1 MIKKQKWFPLLF
13 FCFVSSFANAD
24 FMSVK
29 ADQAFLH
36 EAPSGSTKKVYIVTK
51 GYPLEVIVSLKEWK
65 KVKDHEGLI
74 NWIKTSD
81 LSSKKTVLNLKNNN
95 SIYLKPNSSSPLLAN
110 VNENVTLELLDKK
123 KINELID
130 CVLSLGSRQ
139 SMVPWNYENLIC
151 HNPKSLKFHSLI
163 LFIFRSR

>member
-13 FCFVSSFANAD
+13 FCFISSFAYAD
-24 FMSVK
+24 FMSVN

-36 EAPSGSTKKVYIVTK
+36 EAPSDSTKKSFIVTR

-81 LSSKKTVLNLKNNN
+81 LSSKRSVLNLKGDNP
-95 SIYLKPNSSSPLLAN
+95 IYLEPSSASPILAK
-110 VNENVTLELLDKK
+110 VNENVTLELLDEK
-123 KINELID
+123 KIDDWVKVYSKVGDIE
-130 CVLSLGSRQ
+130 G
-139 SMVPWNYENLIC
+139 
-151 HNPKSLKFHSLI
+151 
-163 LFIFRSR
+163 FIKATDLWGIK

>member
-13 FCFVSSFANAD
+13 FCFISSFAYAD
-24 FMSVK
+24 FMSVN

-36 EAPSGSTKKVYIVTK
+36 EAPSDSTKKSFIVTR

-81 LSSKKTVLNLKNNN
+81 LSSKRTVLNLKGDNT
-95 SIYLKPNSSSPLLAN
+95 IYLEPSSESLMLAK
-110 VNENVTLELLDKK
+110 VNENVTLELLDAK
-123 KINELID
+123 KIDDWVKVYSKVGEIEGYIKATDLWGI
-130 CVLSLGSRQ
+130 
-139 SMVPWNYENLIC
+139 
-151 HNPKSLKFHSLI
+151 K
-163 LFIFRSR
+163 

>member
-1 MIKKQKWFPLLF
+1 MIKKQKWFPLLY

-36 EAPSGSTKKVYIVTK
+36 EAPSDSTKKVYIVTK

-110 VNENVTLELLDKK
+110 VNENVTLELLDTK
-123 KINELID
+123 KIDDWIKVYSKVGDIEGYIK
-130 CVLSLGSRQ
+130 VT
-139 SMVPWNYENLIC
+139 NLWGI
-151 HNPKSLKFHSLI
+151 
-163 LFIFRSR
+163 R

>member
-13 FCFVSSFANAD
+13 FCFISSFAYAD
-24 FMSVK
+24 FMSVN

-36 EAPSGSTKKVYIVTK
+36 EAPSDSTKKSFIVTR

-81 LSSKKTVLNLKNNN
+81 LSSKRSVLNLKGDNP
-95 SIYLKPNSSSPLLAN
+95 IYLEPSSVSPILAK
-110 VNENVTLELLDKK
+110 VNENVTLEILDEK
-123 KINELID
+123 KIDDWVKVYSKVGDIE
-130 CVLSLGSRQ
+130 G
-139 SMVPWNYENLIC
+139 
-151 HNPKSLKFHSLI
+151 
-163 LFIFRSR
+163 FIKATDLWGIK

>member
-36 EAPSGSTKKVYIVTK
+36 EAPSSSTKKVYIVTK

-110 VNENVTLELLDKK
+110 VNENVTLELLDTK
-123 KINELID
+123 KIDDWIKVYSKVGDIEGYIK
-130 CVLSLGSRQ
+130 VT
-139 SMVPWNYENLIC
+139 NLWGI
-151 HNPKSLKFHSLI
+151 
-163 LFIFRSR
+163 R

>member
-13 FCFVSSFANAD
+13 FCFISSFAYAD
-24 FMSVK
+24 FMSVN

-36 EAPSGSTKKVYIVTK
+36 EAPSDSTKKSFIVTR

-81 LSSKKTVLNLKNNN
+81 LSSKRSVLNLKGDNP
-95 SIYLKPNSSSPLLAN
+95 IYLEPSSVSPILAK
-110 VNENVTLELLDKK
+110 VNENVTLELLDEK
-123 KINELID
+123 KIDDWVKVYSKVGDIE
-130 CVLSLGSRQ
+130 G
-139 SMVPWNYENLIC
+139 
-151 HNPKSLKFHSLI
+151 
-163 LFIFRSR
+163 FIKATDLWGIK

>member
-13 FCFVSSFANAD
+13 FCFISSFAYAD
-24 FMSVK
+24 FMSVN

-36 EAPSGSTKKVYIVTK
+36 EAPSDSTKKSYIVTR

-81 LSSKKTVLNLKNNN
+81 LSSKRTVLNLKGDN
-95 SIYLKPNSSSPLLAN
+95 SIYLEPSSASPILAK
-110 VNENVTLELLDKK
+110 VNDNVTLELLDVN
-123 KINELID
+123 KIDAWVKVYSKVGDIE
-130 CVLSLGSRQ
+130 G
-139 SMVPWNYENLIC
+139 
-151 HNPKSLKFHSLI
+151 
-163 LFIFRSR
+163 FINASDLWGIK

>member
-110 VNENVTLELLDKK
+110 VNENVTLELLDTK
-123 KINELID
+123 KIDDWIKVYSKVGDIEGYIK
-130 CVLSLGSRQ
+130 VT
-139 SMVPWNYENLIC
+139 NLWGI
-151 HNPKSLKFHSLI
+151 
-163 LFIFRSR
+163 R

>member
-36 EAPSGSTKKVYIVTK
+36 EAPSDSTKKVYIVTK

-110 VNENVTLELLDKK
+110 VNENVTLELLDTK
-123 KINELID
+123 KIDDWIKVYSKVGDIEGYIK
-130 CVLSLGSRQ
+130 VT
-139 SMVPWNYENLIC
+139 NLWGI
-151 HNPKSLKFHSLI
+151 
-163 LFIFRSR
+163 R

>member
-13 FCFVSSFANAD
+13 FCFISSFAYAD
-24 FMSVK
+24 FMSVN

-36 EAPSGSTKKVYIVTK
+36 EAPSDSTKKSFIVTR

-81 LSSKKTVLNLKNNN
+81 LSSKRSVLNLKGDNP
-95 SIYLKPNSSSPLLAN
+95 IYLEPSSASPILAK
-110 VNENVTLELLDKK
+110 VNENVTLELLEAK
-123 KINELID
+123 KIDDWVKVYSKVGDIE
-130 CVLSLGSRQ
+130 G
-139 SMVPWNYENLIC
+139 
-151 HNPKSLKFHSLI
+151 
-163 LFIFRSR
+163 FIKATDLWGIK